1 MDDLIK
7 LVSSKAG
14 IQEAQAKT
22 AVETVMGFLKEKLPA
37 PIAGQL
43 DVALSNEAVLGQ
55 ASQLIDKGV
64 ASLGGLL
71 GQKK

>member
-43 DVALSNEAVLGQ
+43 DTALSNEAMMGQ
-55 ASQLIDKGV
+55 ASQFIDKGV
-64 ASLGGLL
+64 AGLGGLL
-71 GQKK
+71 GKKK

>member
-7 LVSSKAG
+7 LVASKAG

-22 AVETVMGFLKEKLPA
+22 AVETVMGFLKQKLPA

-43 DVALSNEAVLGQ
+43 DAALSNEAVLGQ
-55 ASQLIDKGV
+55 ASQFIDKGV
-64 ASLGGLL
+64 ESLGGLL
-71 GQKK
+71 GKKR

>member
-43 DVALSNEAVLGQ
+43 DAALSNEAMMGQ

-64 ASLGGLL
+64 AGLGGLL
-71 GQKK
+71 GNKR